1 MGRYYDGDIEGK
13 FWFGIQSSC
22 DGEFFGAKDITE
34 ENKEEDYHG
43 GYVDYCIANSNID
56 SVLEGIY
63 ICKTLLDKNYK
74 ILTDFFEANN
84 GYNEEMVIDYY
95 ERKHNIKISEEEI
108 PYADPSTE
116 VIEYLQKF
124 AISLGVDISKTE
136 DLVAEAFLYLSMK
149 NAGDVDPLTKGD
161 QFGAGFS

>member
-95 ERKHNIKISEEEI
+95 KRKHNIKISEEEI
-108 PYADPSTE
+108 TALLG
-116 VIEYLQKF
+116 YL
-124 AISLGVDISKTE
+124 ARLELGIKILIFFNQNPDKDCHFT
-136 DLVAEAFLYLSMK
+136 AE
-149 NAGDVDPLTKGD
+149 T
-161 QFGAGFS
+161 

>member
-43 GYVDYCIANSNID
+43 GYVDYCIDNSNID

-95 ERKHNIKISEEEI
+95 KRKHNIKISEEEI
-108 PYADPSTE
+108 TALLGY
-116 VIEYLQKF
+116 F
-124 AISLGVDISKTE
+124 ARLELGIKILIFFNQNPNKDCHFT
-136 DLVAEAFLYLSMK
+136 AE
-149 NAGDVDPLTKGD
+149 T
-161 QFGAGFS
+161 

>member
-95 ERKHNIKISEEEI
+95 KRKHNIKISEEEI
-108 PYADPSTE
+108 TALLGY
-116 VIEYLQKF
+116 F
-124 AISLGVDISKTE
+124 ARLELGIKILIFFNQNPDKDCHFT
-136 DLVAEAFLYLSMK
+136 AE
-149 NAGDVDPLTKGD
+149 T
-161 QFGAGFS
+161 